1 MPSPLPKSYLRKG
14 GKSDILHL
22 VGKPIATKFSG
33 HVGRRGTIVLPSATR
48 RRYGLSDG
56 SLFISE
62 ERADGILI
70 RPAEATPLNLNEVR
84 LKLRQ
89 GLEELDRGE
98 GIPGKQVEA
107 ELKAMS
113 REYRARKRK

>member
-1 MPSPLPKSYLRKG
+1 MSKLTAAK
-14 GKSDILHL
+14 H
-22 VGKPIATKFSG
+22 SG
-33 HVGRRGTIVLPSATR
+33 HVGRRGTIVLPSETR

-70 RPAEATPLNLNEVR
+70 RPAQATPLNLDEAR
-84 LKLRQ
+84 RKIHQ
-89 GLEELDRGE
+89 GLDELDRGE
-98 GIPGKQVEA
+98 GIPGKQLEA

-113 REYRARKRK
+113 KAYRARRGK